1 MVMRWFKAASPYA
14 TPGSLEEGLKRVE
27 SQEEA
32 IVEMIRRIGV
42 KSGIDGTVYGAMCHE
57 IRCIVSAERLP

>member
-1 MVMRWFKAASPYA
+1 
-14 TPGSLEEGLKRVE
+14 
-27 SQEEA
+27 
-32 IVEMIRRIGV
+32 V